1 MRNTI
6 AVYIREIKSYFVSP
20 IFYIIAT
27 VFMLVVGNTFKDN
40 FISFAMRTM
49 RLLRQATNTGGEI
62 QFININAEVVP
73 GMFAFMNF
81 MFLLIVPMLTMRL
94 YAEEKK
100 TGTME
105 LLMTSPITTTQVM
118 LGKFFSCLTI
128 YFFLMCLTIA
138 FVIIMMV
145 QSNGKLDWGP
155 VFSAYLGSLLLG
167 SAIISIG
174 MFFSS
179 LTENQII
186 SAAVTLTVVMVFW
199 LLIRSAQYVAP
210 PFNHLLRYL
219 SLSEHIESFTYGF
232 VGIKHI
238 VYYISMTVFWL
249 FLTGVNV
256 ESARWR
262 Q

>member
-1 MRNTI
+1 MRNTFAI
-6 AVYIREIKSYFVSP
+6 YVREIKSYFVSP

-27 VFMLVVGNTFKDN
+27 AFMLVVGNMFKDN
-40 FISFAMRTM
+40 FFNFASTTM
-49 RLLRQATNTGGEI
+49 RLLRYASNYGGEI
-62 QFININAEVVP
+62 PIMNINTVVRE
-73 GMFAFMNF
+73 MFAFMH
-81 MFLLIVPMLTMRL
+81 FLFILIVPLLTMRL

-105 LLMTSPITTTQVM
+105 LLMTSPITTGQVL

-128 YFFLMCLTIA
+128 YFFMVLLTVS
-138 FVIIMMV
+138 FVIIMMI

-155 VFSAYLGSLLLG
+155 VLSSYLGSLLLG

-179 LTENQII
+179 LTENQIVA
-186 SAAVTLTVVMVFW
+186 AAVSLTFLMGLW
-199 LLIRSAQYVAP
+199 LLVFSARFLNP
-210 PFNHLLRYL
+210 PFNDFVRYL
-219 SLSEHIESFTYGF
+219 SLNEHLDSFTNGF
-232 VGIKHI
+232 INIKHI
-238 VYYISMTVFWL
+238 AYYLSMTIFWL
-249 FLTGVNV
+249 FLTGINV